1 MSLDLNP
8 RQLSDETILELAPAN
23 LFSLKGKTAL
33 VTGASGGIGQ
43 WLAAALAAAGASVV
57 ATDLRAPAN
66 FASRLSGLGLN
77 AVAVAGDLA
86 NRSTPRCLVRDTVE
100 EFGQIDVVVNNAGVN
115 KRQPALEVDT
125 PSWDLI
131 SQINLRA
138 PFDIAREAAQQMIS
152 QKTSGSI
159 INMCSLTNSAA
170 LGNVSVYGM
179 HKAAISQMG
188 KSLALEWSS
197 HNIRVNCIAPGMIL
211 TPLTRSLWDV
221 PVTRQWLLDR
231 IPMRRPGSPSELVGA
246 CLLLASHAGSYINGQ
261 TLNVEG
267 GFLAGTDWTRTVDDD
282 GNETLAP

>member
-1 MSLDLNP
+1 MSLDLNL
-8 RQLSDETILELAPAN
+8 RELSDEAILELAPGD

-57 ATDLRAPAN
+57 ATDLRAPID
-66 FASRLSGLGLN
+66 FTSRLSDLGMN
-77 AVAVAGDLA
+77 AVAVGGDLA
-86 NRSTPRCLVRDTVE
+86 NRSTPRCLVRDTVG
-100 EFGQIDVVVNNAGVN
+100 EFGQIDIVVNNAGVN

-138 PFDIAREAAQQMIS
+138 PFDIAREAAQQMIG
-152 QKTSGSI
+152 QGTSGSI
-159 INMCSLTNSAA
+159 INMCSLTNSVA

-179 HKAAISQMG
+179 YKSAISQMA

-197 HNIRVNCIAPGMIL
+197 HKIRVNCIAPGMIL
-211 TPLTRSLWDV
+211 TPLTRSLWEA

-231 IPMRRPGSPSELVGA
+231 IPMRRPGSPIELVGA

-267 GFLAGTDWTRTVDDD
+267 GFLAGTDWTRTVDHD
-282 GNETLAP
+282 GNETSAP